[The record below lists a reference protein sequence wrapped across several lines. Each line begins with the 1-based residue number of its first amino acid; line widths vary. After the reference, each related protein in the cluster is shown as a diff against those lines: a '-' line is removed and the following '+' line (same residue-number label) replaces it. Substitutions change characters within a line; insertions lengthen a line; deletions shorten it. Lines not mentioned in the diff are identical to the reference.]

1 MSDRIDAFLAH
12 RGFGTRSS
20 VRELIRRGAVRLN
33 GRTVHDYGH
42 QVAGG
47 EVKVRGQVVPVG
59 IFDATLLVHKPL
71 GVACSHD
78 EREAPLLY
86 DAIPPP
92 WTHLPLES
100 AGRLD
105 RDTSGLLIL
114 TTDGAL
120 IHRLTNPKKHL
131 PKRYRVAY
139 SGTLSS
145 HAVERV
151 ASGITMAGDPKP
163 TQPAELILEGQHP
176 DGLGAA
182 TIILVE
188 GRYHQVRKMFEALGG
203 TVIRLHRDRIGG
215 LDLPADLDVGAM
227 RDLTALELELLHG
240 RDGSLAAEDG
250 SADGTAEDEAAE
262 GGLASPPTP

>member
-20 VRELIRRGAVRLN
+20 VRELIRRGAVRVGGHRVN
-33 GRTVHDYGH
+33 DYGH
-42 QVAGG
+42 QVAGQ
-47 EVKVRGQVVPVG
+47 EVKVKGQVVPVG

-71 GVACSHD
+71 GVSCSHD

-86 DAIPPP
+86 DAIPAP

-105 RDTSGLLIL
+105 RDTTGLLIV

-131 PKRYRVAY
+131 AKRYRLAY

-151 ASGITMAGDPKP
+151 ASGIVLAGDPKP
-163 TQPAELILEGQHP
+163 TLPAELTLDGTAP
-176 DGLGAA
+176 DGLGLA
-182 TIILVE
+182 TMTLSE
-188 GRYHQVRKMFEALGG
+188 GRYHQVRKMIEELGG
-203 TVIRLHRDRIGG
+203 TVVRLHRDRIGG
-215 LDLPADLDVGAM
+215 LDLPADLDLGAM
-227 RDLTALELELLHG
+227 REVTPAELELLHG
-240 RDGSLAAEDG
+240 RTPGAGTDAGPAA
-250 SADGTAEDEAAE
+250 
-262 GGLASPPTP
+262 GGLASTPAP